1 MSRPITLCT
10 AQWADLPLEEI
21 CKVAKQMGYE
31 GLELAT
37 WGPIDAVRAAEDLEY
52 VKEIKDTLAKYGLGC
67 WALATH
73 VPGQCVADPGRR
85 CRDGLY
91 GFSGLEIFLFVPA
104 DARRNGGRRVQG
116 SRGKVDAHFRRV

>member
-1 MSRPITLCT
+1 MARPITLCT

-52 VKEIKDTLAKYGLGC
+52 VKEIKDTLANGLG
-67 WALATH
+67 L
-73 VPGQCVADPGRR
+73 
-85 CRDGLY
+85 
-91 GFSGLEIFLFVPA
+91 
-104 DARRNGGRRVQG
+104 
-116 SRGKVDAHFRRV
+116 

>member
-1 MSRPITLCT
+1 MARPITLCT

-67 WALATH
+67 WAVSYTHLAVTKS
-73 VPGQCVADPGRR
+73 PAYPSIWNRR
-85 CRDGLY
+85 
-91 GFSGLEIFLFVPA
+91 SIM
-104 DARRNGGRRVQG
+104 
-116 SRGKVDAHFRRV
+116 

>member
-37 WGPIDAVRAAEDLEY
+37 WGPVSYTHL
-52 VKEIKDTLAKYGLGC
+52 TLPTKA
-67 WALATH
+67 
-73 VPGQCVADPGRR
+73 
-85 CRDGLY
+85 
-91 GFSGLEIFLFVPA
+91 
-104 DARRNGGRRVQG
+104 
-116 SRGKVDAHFRRV
+116 